1 MKQKIEIL
9 NNPITGKPT
18 LCLQNWDTI
27 EMVDGYTKEEAE
39 ILTLTHLDF
48 QDFQVRLKIKL
59 NNKYYTGILEL
70 SE

>member
-1 MKQKIEIL
+1 MNREL
-9 NNPITGKPT
+9 
-18 LCLQNWDTI
+18 
-27 EMVDGYTKEEAE
+27 EEAE

-48 QDFQVRLKIKL
+48 QDFQIRLKVKV

>member
-1 MKQKIEIL
+1 MKRAKIARNNVEI
-9 NNPITGKPT
+9 
-18 LCLQNWDTI
+18 
-27 EMVDGYTKEEAE
+27 EEAE